1 MVLVEHGL
9 TRDTWWK
16 QIKNCKCLSARFVLV
31 YTTVGFVDFSM
42 MPFLCALAK
51 LFRDRLFLSFYLVG
65 ISWTHS
71 LIPGVAWH
79 FWRNDL
85 TRRSQINSLTPFWG
99 SGITNENGLHL
110 INKAIM
116 VLNVMYLKGKV
127 QVGLKKYQGRK
138 PFIKGWNESS
148 KWRSLK
154 QAKCCQDRGKINLN
168 IRRCQRTVND
178 YEGALR
184 EQERGKI
191 TFSYSFYVFCRV

>member
-1 MVLVEHGL
+1 MRQNVL
-9 TRDTWWK
+9 
-16 QIKNCKCLSARFVLV
+16 S
-31 YTTVGFVDFSM
+31 
-42 MPFLCALAK
+42 
-51 LFRDRLFLSFYLVG
+51 FLSVG
-65 ISWTHS
+65 ISRTRS

-79 FWRNDL
+79 FWKNDL

-99 SGITNENGLHL
+99 SGITSENRLHL
-110 INKAIM
+110 INKAIT
-116 VLNVMYLKGKV
+116 VLNLIYLKGKV

-154 QAKCCQDRGKINLN
+154 QAKCCQDGGKINLN

-184 EQERGKI
+184 EQERGKR
-191 TFSYSFYVFCRV
+191 TFPPRFYGFCRVSLYFFFR